1 MADELVRSYVDR
13 EAFASDTKFILD
25 EINKGRQAI
34 ADANEARKS
43 IRVASSGKDIA
54 SASEAGAKATTM
66 LSESTKAVTNLM
78 KERFA
83 TEAKLV
89 TIQTDYARETAKNRV
104 EIQKTNQ
111 ELKNKAEYQKAE
123 TGSIEKA
130 RAAVKILNAERN
142 KLNLYTE
149 EGRARQEKLNAQIDK
164 YNEFIKK
171 NVDALSQQKINVG
184 NYQGSAKIIVDA
196 LEKEKQKLEELIK
209 AREKLVNVQ
218 NAGSTFKPTVV
229 EGFAGGQPTA
239 SAGGGGAIKINTAES
254 VKQLQVLDKQIT
266 ETRTVVEGFSRV
278 TGQPQFLKLAGSFGD
293 ATKELRFFT
302 KALIEME
309 RQGQGNSEAAKAL
322 RAHLATL
329 TDEISDAKEEVK
341 ALSSDTRGFDLFA
354 GSVTFAADAAQ
365 TLVGAM
371 SLMGASEEDAAEAT
385 KTLIAIQSV
394 SNGVKG
400 IANELTTKGTAANKL
415 FAFSQLQLK
424 TVFDASATS
433 AARFRAALI
442 TTGFGAL
449 IVGIGLLVANF
460 DKLKRAMSGVS
471 KQQEEINES
480 LSDYKS
486 AAQGAYEMVNK
497 VSTAFNQAKEGVI
510 SKDEALKVYNETLG
524 SSLGYTN
531 DLATAEKNLTDKADA
546 FIKVTALKAQAN
558 TLFAKS
564 AEYSAKALTASLED
578 QTSALDKVVVAI
590 KGTLMGAAYVPG
602 AMANAQNSAVQKA
615 KKEAQ
620 DASKIL
626 EEEGNK
632 LLSQVAKLQD
642 AFKIT
647 DSDTGKDR
655 EEARK
660 KAEELAKKAREN
672 SLKNQL
678 DLEKKNAAASKQ
690 IMIDAANERI
700 RIAQKTVD
708 DENAE
713 LFSQFGAINEIQ
725 EQKKKLALIEYN
737 DAIKSEKTIEDGK
750 LVVVQKTAIEKK
762 AAKQKLDTEL
772 LKISEETTAKEFEL
786 QKNATDKFIKEL
798 ERQKEAQK
806 NAVLSSEDAARD
818 SLQKQYAKDIISLN
832 KKFAAG
838 LLSQEDYNKER
849 LKIDQQYQIDSLNQ
863 EITFQKKLIESGT
876 LSPEEKRKALLK
888 LSQLEKELGDLSVK
902 NTLDNEEKKREAI
915 QKTLDEIA
923 KRSQQVFDFIGGMLN
938 ASTTKRLNA
947 LEDEKTAID
956 EKSAAEIEAINSST
970 LKEEE
975 KAAKISIINARAQA
989 EKQRIEQQQKEM
1001 QLRQAR
1007 WEKSVAIFNII
1018 LSTAQ
1023 NVAKAMTPLGK
1034 IIAAASGA
1042 AQLAVAVAT
1051 PLPRYFK
1058 GKRKGEPVNN
1068 GNGFG
1073 IVNDHPDGRTMEIIE
1088 HADGTFTKPSGR
1100 NVVIPLKKDDIVH
1113 SNYDEWLANIFFAAN
1128 KDAFKFIGVKD
1139 PEKYDNTGRAMD
1151 LQIALL
1157 RKIVDKKEVH
1167 IGANDGGM
1175 VAIHK
1180 WGANQIKYIEE
1191 NTNW

>member
-1 MADELVRSYVDR
+1 MADELVRGYVDR
-13 EAFASDTKFILD
+13 EGFSSDTKFILD

-34 ADANEARKS
+34 AEANEARKN
-43 IRVASSGKDIA
+43 IRAATSGKDVA
-54 SASEAGAKATTM
+54 SASDMGVKANTM
-66 LSESTKAVTNLM
+66 LIESTKAVANVM

-229 EGFAGGQPTA
+229 EGFAAGQPTA
-239 SAGGGGAIKINTAES
+239 SAGGGALKINTAES
-254 VKQLQVLDKQIT
+254 IKQLQVLDKQIA
-266 ETRTVVEGFSRV
+266 ESRTTVEGFSRV
-278 TGQPQFLKLAGSFGD
+278 TSQPQFLKLAGSFGD

-302 KALIEME
+302 KALIDME
-309 RQGQGNSEAAKAL
+309 RQGKGNSESAKAL

-329 TDEISDAKEEVK
+329 TDEISDAKDEVK

-385 KTLIAIQSV
+385 KTLVAIQSV

-400 IANELTTKGTAANKL
+400 IANELTTRGTAANKL

-460 DKLKRAMSGVS
+460 DKLKRAMSGIS
-471 KQQEEINES
+471 KQQEEITES
-480 LSDYKS
+480 LSEYRT
-486 AAQGAYEMVNK
+486 AAQGAYESVNK
-497 VSTAFNQAKEGVI
+497 VTTAFNQAKEGVI
-510 SKDEALKVYNETLG
+510 TKKEALKTYNETLG

-531 DLATAEKNLTDKADA
+531 DLAKAEQNIIDKGGA
-546 FIKVTALKAQAN
+546 FIKITALKAQAN

-564 AEYSAKALTASLED
+564 AEYSAKGLTASLED
-578 QTSALDKVVVAI
+578 QTSAWDKLWAGVKGQVLGAGYMA
-590 KGTLMGAAYVPG
+590 GTLGE
-602 AMANAQNSAVQKA
+602 AQSSAVQKA

-620 DASKIL
+620 DASKTL
-626 EEEGNK
+626 EDEGNK
-632 LLSQVAKLQD
+632 LLEQAVALQKE
-642 AFKIT
+642 FKIT
-647 DSDTGKDR
+647 DSDIGKDR

-660 KAEELAKKAREN
+660 KAEELAKKAREEA
-672 SLKNQL
+672 LKKQL

-713 LFSQFGAINEIQ
+713 LFSQLGAINEIQ
-725 EQKKKLALIEYN
+725 EQKKKIALIEYA
-737 DAIKSEKTIEDGK
+737 DAIASEKKLEDGK
-750 LVVVQKTAIEKK
+750 LVVVQKTDLEKK

-772 LKISEETTAKEFEL
+772 LKISEETTARQFEL
-786 QKNATDKFIKEL
+786 QKKATDNYIKEL
-798 ERQKEAQK
+798 ERQNEAQK
-806 NAVLSSEDAARD
+806 NTVLSSEDAARD

-838 LLSQEDYNKER
+838 ILSQEDYNKER

-863 EITFQKKLIESGT
+863 EITFQKKLIESGS

-902 NTLDNEEKKREAI
+902 NTLDNEKKKREAT

-923 KRSQQVFDFIGGMLN
+923 KRSQEVFDFIGGMLN
-938 ASTTKRLNA
+938 ANATKQLNN
-947 LEDEKTAID
+947 LQQQKDEIE
-956 EKSAAEIEAINSST
+956 EKSEAEIEAINAST
-970 LKEEE
+970 VSEQD
-975 KAAKISIINARAQA
+975 KAAKIAIINARALAQKQA
-989 EKQRIEQQQKEM
+989 IDRQERKIKME
-1001 QLRQAR
+1001 QAR
-1007 WEKSVAIFNII
+1007 FDKSAAIANII
-1018 LSTAQ
+1018 LATAL
-1023 NVAKAMTPLGK
+1023 NVAKAVK
-1034 IIAAASGA
+1034 IWEKIAAAASGA
-1042 AQLAVAVAT
+1042 AQLAVAIAT
-1051 PLPRYFK
+1051 PLPRFFK

-1068 GNGFG
+1068 GNGLG

-1088 HADGTFTKPSGR
+1088 HSDGTFTKPVGR

-1128 KDAFKFIGVKD
+1128 RDAFKFMSFREPVKED
-1139 PEKYDNTGRAMD
+1139 KVGSAMNM
-1151 LQIALL
+1151 QIALL
-1157 RKIVDKKEVH
+1157 NKIANKKEIH
-1167 IGANDGGM
+1167 LTATDAGM
-1175 VAIHK
+1175 IAIHK